1 MPLLSHFY
9 SVHWQSVC
17 LLHFFKMPAKRRTIF
32 YLAALK
38 WSVCPLRCR
47 LWPGNINVCSTN
59 NGNIDLLKH
68 SIFCFAFEKTNFQS
82 HYQVSQL
89 FLPSGRKNINTRWM
103 SLTLVFLSLIRDL
116 FFSQLSPIVIL
127 TMPVE
132 IYQYGWQYTLFLP
145 ALVLVAL
152 ALCYIFLPILY
163 QNNLDNCYTVCM
175 RWNKQRQLFLTLLKT
190 WRWK

>member
-1 MPLLSHFY
+1 MLLT
-9 SVHWQSVC
+9 SV
-17 LLHFFKMPAKRRTIF
+17 
-32 YLAALK
+32 
-38 WSVCPLRCR
+38 
-47 LWPGNINVCSTN
+47 
-59 NGNIDLLKH
+59 
-68 SIFCFAFEKTNFQS
+68 
-82 HYQVSQL
+82 
-89 FLPSGRKNINTRWM
+89 
-103 SLTLVFLSLIRDL
+103 VFSLIRDL

-175 RWNKQRQLFLTLLKT
+175 R
-190 WRWK
+190 